1 MTPRIV
7 RTREATS
14 DPLGKRVTQI
24 QGEVIM
30 AVQTSQRASGTRPPP
45 AMRLAVAMLALWA
58 VEVVAQINPPITG
71 SMGGTDAR
79 AVAPTQAQSAPV
91 ARPQAV
97 PTMTTTGTPG
107 AATAATAGAPQ
118 ASPIPAN
125 VVRRTTPLRVGEHA
139 ADGMLGDETQALLA
153 LQASGMAAGPGL
165 PMLGATTTRAHKRY
179 LDSFAYPIPEFFSA
193 VVQNNGAGGGSGAY
207 GFRAVALADHAQ
219 HRHAHVRRRRDFRG
233 GDYRL
238 WNFAQFLFVARR
250 AVRYRRFRHGEREHS
265 SVAHQFRYTRSHA
278 RPCRCG

>member
-58 VEVVAQINPPITG
+58 VEAVAQINPPITG

-79 AVAPTQAQSAPV
+79 AVAPAQAQSAPV

-97 PTMTTTGTPG
+97 PTMTTTGAPG

-165 PMLGATTTRAHKRY
+165 PMLGATTTRAYKRY

-193 VVQNNGAGGGSGAY
+193 VVQNNGAGGGSG
-207 GFRAVALADHAQ
+207 
-219 HRHAHVRRRRDFRG
+219 G
-233 GDYRL
+233 GGVGG
-238 WNFAQFLFVARR
+238 ATATGAGASQ
-250 AVRYRRFRHGEREHS
+250 
-265 SVAHQFRYTRSHA
+265 
-278 RPCRCG
+278 

>member
-97 PTMTTTGTPG
+97 PTITTTGAPG
-107 AATAATAGAPQ
+107 AASESAKPGRINPNSSGAGALSGPRKKGCSRHIGRTSVEGSRRL
-118 ASPIPAN
+118 ASIHPVSGRFSLARSSGFPVKGIIGQ
-125 VVRRTTPLRVGEHA
+125 TETKA
-139 ADGMLGDETQALLA
+139 AFLA
-153 LQASGMAAGPGL
+153 
-165 PMLGATTTRAHKRY
+165 R
-179 LDSFAYPIPEFFSA
+179 
-193 VVQNNGAGGGSGAY
+193 
-207 GFRAVALADHAQ
+207 
-219 HRHAHVRRRRDFRG
+219 
-233 GDYRL
+233 
-238 WNFAQFLFVARR
+238 
-250 AVRYRRFRHGEREHS
+250 
-265 SVAHQFRYTRSHA
+265 
-278 RPCRCG
+278 